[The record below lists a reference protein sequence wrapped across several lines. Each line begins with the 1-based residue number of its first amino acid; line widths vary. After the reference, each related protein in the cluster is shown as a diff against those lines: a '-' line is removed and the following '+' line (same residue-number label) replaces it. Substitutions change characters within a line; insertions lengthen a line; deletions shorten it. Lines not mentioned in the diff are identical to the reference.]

1 MVLRCQKS
9 KKNWRMQVNW
19 NHLKLVFLFLTVI
32 ALYSFAD
39 YRSSQKNVDDI
50 VVKFMGD
57 NDLYLTEA
65 SVNKL
70 LIQNY
75 GTVKNRPKEELVLN
89 TIEEVLLSNDM
100 VKNAQ
105 VYLTVNG
112 ELISKIVQR
121 KPIGRVEGVS
131 KFYLDDM
138 GKRMPMSQ
146 NHSARV
152 PIITGKITGKS
163 LEDAY
168 VILNYINEDDFLRKN
183 VIGIHIEEEGKYQLK
198 FRLENFVVNLGGVD
212 NLNEKFKNFMAFYAK
227 AAKDKSLEKYAI
239 VSLEFSNQVVCTKI

>member
-1 MVLRCQKS
+1 MR
-9 KKNWRMQVNW
+9 VNW
-19 NHLKLVFLFLTVI
+19 NYIKLAFLSVSVV
-32 ALYSFAD
+32 ALYGFAD
-39 YRSSQKNVDDI
+39 VRSKKRTVSDI
-50 VVKFMGD
+50 SIKFLGD
-57 NDLYLTEA
+57 NNLYLTEDA
-65 SVNKL
+65 VNKL

-75 GTVKNRPKEELVLN
+75 GPVKNRPKEQLVLN
-89 TIEEVLLSNDM
+89 TIEEVILSDDM

-121 KPIGRVEGVS
+121 KPIGRVEGIS
-131 KFYLDDM
+131 KFYLDDL
-138 GKRMPMSQ
+138 GKRMPLSKH
-146 NHSARV
+146 HSARV
-152 PIITGKITGKS
+152 PIITGEITGKT

-183 VIGIHIEEEGKYQLK
+183 VIGIHIESEGKYQLR
-198 FRLENFVVNLGGVD
+198 FRMENFVVNLGGVD

-227 AAKDKSLEKYAI
+227 ATKDNSLENYAI